1 MKAFPG
7 TSKSDYGASMVE
19 YGLMVA
25 VVALV
30 ALAAVTLLGEKTD
43 ETFTTIAVSLED
55 DGTGR
60 VPVGPNGESA
70 ETGDPGD
77 SGTPGGAGND
87 TTPGNQSDDDQG
99 QDQDDPGNQPGN
111 DEPGEQLDNGGDDDE
126 SNGGSNDDESNGGDS
141 NGGSG
146 DDVENEEDDKAEVYP
161 GVSNID
167 TKILWQN
174 KREGAWEGL
183 ATYRNDTR
191 RDQELTLK
199 ITQVDDQ
206 GKETVRTY
214 SLYVHANSSKE
225 YSTNYHLTNGIQKGD
240 PQTGVVEVRIEVESI
255 RTHTNWDFYTYEVDD
270 SPVVVKAPQ
279 FG

>member
-1 MKAFPG
+1 
-7 TSKSDYGASMVE
+7 MVE

-30 ALAAVTLLGEKTD
+30 ALASVTLLGEKTD

-60 VPVGPNGESA
+60 VPGGSNDESGEPA
-70 ETGDPGD
+70 DAGD
-77 SGTPGGAGND
+77 SGTPGGGGGD
-87 TTPGNQSDDDQG
+87 TNPGNQNGDDQG
-99 QDQDDPGNQPGN
+99 QNQNGDDQNQDNDDPGSQQG
-111 DEPGEQLDNGGDDDE
+111 DDQPGEQLDNSDEDE
-126 SNGGSNDDESNGGDS
+126 SNGGSDDHDNGDS

-146 DDVENEEDDKAEVYP
+146 DDVEEEEADKPEVYP
-161 GVSNID
+161 GVANIN
-167 TKILWQN
+167 TQIIWQN
-174 KREGAWEGL
+174 QREGAWAGL

-191 RDQELTLK
+191 SDQELTLK

-225 YSTNYHLTNGIQKGD
+225 YSTNYHLTNGIKKGD

-270 SPVVVKAPQ
+270 SPVVVKAPK